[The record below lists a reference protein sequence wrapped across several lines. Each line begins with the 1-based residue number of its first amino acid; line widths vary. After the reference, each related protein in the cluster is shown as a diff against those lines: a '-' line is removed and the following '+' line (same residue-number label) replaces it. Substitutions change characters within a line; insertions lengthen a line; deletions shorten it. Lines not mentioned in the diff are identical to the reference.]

1 MVPSIMDDP
10 EIPEEVQLAVREAV
24 TEEEAKRTK
33 WREEK
38 RARAEK
44 HRAERTAQG
53 QLFEEGLRPRQARFA
68 HLVSLGMPTGQAYI
82 EAGYLRNGKI
92 PDAREAMH
100 HGCRL
105 LAEPKVKAY
114 LSHLRETAF
123 LANVLSLAEK
133 RSFLAD
139 IVRTPIGK
147 VDINDKLAQ
156 GVRYRDGE
164 MQELKM
170 PDKIS
175 ALKLDAQLAGE
186 LVEKSTQ
193 VNVGLQ
199 LVNTRLESLDLPK
212 TLDD

>member
-1 MVPSIMDDP
+1 MNDEP
-10 EIPEEVQLAVREAV
+10 EIPEEVREAV
-24 TEEEAKRTK
+24 ADAVSEEEAQRAK
-33 WREEK
+33 WREKK
-38 RARAEK
+38 RAKAEA
-44 HRAERTAQG
+44 HRLERQAQG
-53 QLFEEGLRPRQARFA
+53 KLFQEGLRPRQARFV

-82 EAGYLRNGKI
+82 EAGYLAKDGKI

-114 LSHLRETAF
+114 YASLRETAF

-139 IVRTPIGK
+139 VVRTPVGK
-147 VDINDKLAQ
+147 VDIGDKLAQ

-164 MQELKM
+164 IQELKM

-186 LVEKSTQ
+186 LHESKTEL
-193 VNVGLQ
+193 NIGLQ
-199 LVNTRLESLDLPK
+199 LVNNRLQTLEIPK
-212 TLDD
+212 ELDD

>member
-1 MVPSIMDDP
+1 MDDP
-10 EIPEEVQLAVREAV
+10 EIPEDVHEAVRGAIE
-24 TEEEAKRTK
+24 EEEAKRAK

-44 HRAERTAQG
+44 HRAERAAQG
-53 QLFEEGLRPRQARFA
+53 KLFEEGLRPRQARFC
-68 HLVSLGMPTGQAYI
+68 HLLSLGMPTGQAYI
-82 EAGYLRNGKI
+82 EAGYLRKDGKI
-92 PDAREAMH
+92 PDARDAMH

-105 LAEPKVKAY
+105 LQEPKVKAY
-114 LSHLRETAF
+114 YTSLRETAF

-139 IVRTPIGK
+139 IVRTPVGK
-147 VDINDKLAQ
+147 VDVNDKLAQ
-156 GVRYRDGE
+156 GVRYKDGE
-164 MQELKM
+164 MIELKI

-199 LVNTRLESLDLPK
+199 LVNARLETLELPK
-212 TLDD
+212 MLD

>member
-1 MVPSIMDDP
+1 MDEP
-10 EIPEEVQLAVREAV
+10 EIPEEVELAVREAV
-24 TEEEAKRTK
+24 NEEESKRTK

-53 QLFEEGLRPRQARFA
+53 QLFEEWLRPRQARFV
-68 HLVSLGMPTGQAYI
+68 HLISLGLPTGQAYV
-82 EAGYLRNGKI
+82 EAGYLRKDGKI

-105 LAEPKVKAY
+105 LAEPKIKAY
-114 LSHLRETAF
+114 LSHLRETAY

-139 IVRTPIGK
+139 IVRTPVGK

-199 LVNTRLESLDLPK
+199 LVNARLDAIDLPK
-212 TLDD
+212 TID

>member
-1 MVPSIMDDP
+1 MDDP
-10 EIPEEVQLAVREAV
+10 EIPAEVELAVREAV
-24 TEEEAKRTK
+24 NEEESKRSK

-38 RARAEK
+38 RARAERIK
-44 HRAERTAQG
+44 AERTAQG
-53 QLFEEGLRPRQARFA
+53 QLFEEGLRPRQARFV
-68 HLVSLGMPTGQAYI
+68 HLVSLGLPTGQAYI
-82 EAGYLRNGKI
+82 EAGYLRKDGKI

>member
-1 MVPSIMDDP
+1 MDDTG
-10 EIPEEVQLAVREAV
+10 EIPDEVRDAVRVAV
-24 TEEEAKRTK
+24 DEEEAKRAK

-44 HRAERTAQG
+44 HRAERQAQG
-53 QLFEEGLRPRQARFA
+53 KLFEEGLRPRQARFC
-68 HLVSLGMPTGQAYI
+68 HLLSLGMPTGQAYI
-82 EAGYLRNGKI
+82 EAGYLRKDGKI
-92 PDAREAMH
+92 PDGRDAMH

-105 LAEPKVKAY
+105 LQEPKVKAY
-114 LSHLRETAF
+114 YASLRETAF

-139 IVRTPIGK
+139 IVRTPIGT

-156 GVRYRDGE
+156 AVRYKDGE
-164 MQELKM
+164 MVELKI

-193 VNVGLQ
+193 VNVGFQ
-199 LVNTRLESLDLPK
+199 LINQRLDSLDLPK
-212 TLDD
+212 MLD

>member
-1 MVPSIMDDP
+1 MDDP

-24 TEEEAKRTK
+24 SEEEAKRSK

-53 QLFEEGLRPRQARFA
+53 QLFEEGLKPRQARFV
-68 HLVSLGMPTGQAYI
+68 HLVSLGMPTGQAYV
-82 EAGYLRNGKI
+82 EAGYLAKNGKI
-92 PDAREAMH
+92 PDQREAMH

-139 IVRTPIGK
+139 VVRTPIGK
-147 VDINDKLAQ
+147 VDINDKLAC

-175 ALKLDAQLAGE
+175 ALKLDAMLAGE
-186 LVEKSTQ
+186 LAERNPQ
-193 VNVGLQ
+193 INIGLQ
-199 LVNTRLESLDLPK
+199 LVNNRLDNLDLPK